1 MINKGLFEKL
11 DNILEKLNS
20 LIYSNI
26 NEKNIEIRDFYISKL
41 KNWILEIPTKNFIIK
56 SNPKKEKIHRLKQR
70 VYWIDFGVNIGSEF
84 NFPHFC
90 VVLKEFDYTA
100 IVIPLSTVKE
110 DDADWKSA
118 KNLIIEIGVLDNLE
132 ENKKLCYAMV
142 NQIRSVSKQRLSDY
156 KDKNTGEFIEI
167 KLSDIQMN
175 KIYEAVSW
183 LANIKK

>member
-1 MINKGLFEKL
+1 MINKFLFEKL
-11 DNILEKLNS
+11 DETLEKFNS
-20 LIYSNI
+20 LVFSNSAEDNLKI
-26 NEKNIEIRDFYISKL
+26 KDFYISKL
-41 KNWILEIPTKNFIIK
+41 KQWILELPTKNFLIK
-56 SNPKKEKIHRLKQR
+56 SNPKRERVHRLKQR

-118 KNLIIEIGVLDNLE
+118 QNLIVEIGVLENLP
-132 ENKKLCYAMV
+132 ENKKSCYAMV

-156 KDKNTGEFIEI
+156 KDKSTGKFIEV
-167 KLSDIQMN
+167 KLSDSQMN
-175 KIYEAVSW
+175 MIYDSVAW

>member
-1 MINKGLFEKL
+1 MLNKLLFEKL
-11 DNILEKLNS
+11 EEVFAKLNS
-20 LIYSNI
+20 ITFSNSDD
-26 NEKNIEIRDFYISKL
+26 ENIKIKDMYISKL
-41 KNWILEIPTKNFIIK
+41 KQWILEIPTKNYLIK
-56 SNPKKEKIHRLKQR
+56 SNSKRERIHRLKQR

-118 KNLIIEIGVLDNLE
+118 QNLIVEIGNLE
-132 ENKKLCYAMV
+132 NLPESKKSCYAMV

-156 KDKNTGEFIEI
+156 KDKTTGSFIEI
-167 KLSDIQMN
+167 KLTDSQMQ
-175 KIYEAVSW
+175 KIYDS
-183 LANIKK
+183 LSCLTNIKK

>member
-1 MINKGLFEKL
+1 MINKVLFEKL
-11 DNILEKLNS
+11 ENILEKFNS
-20 LIYSNI
+20 IIFSKVEEENR
-26 NEKNIEIRDFYISKL
+26 KIRDFYILKL
-41 KNWILEIPTKNFIIK
+41 KNWILEIPTKNFLIK
-56 SNPKKEKIHRLKQR
+56 YNPKKENIHRLKQR

-90 VVLKEFDYTA
+90 VVLKEFNYTA
-100 IVIPLSTVKE
+100 IVIPLSTIKE

-118 KNLIIEIGVLDNLE
+118 KNLIVEIGVLDDLT
-132 ENKKLCYAMV
+132 ENKKPCYAMV

-156 KDKNTGEFIEI
+156 KDKNTGKFIEI
-167 KLSDIQMN
+167 KLRDSQMN